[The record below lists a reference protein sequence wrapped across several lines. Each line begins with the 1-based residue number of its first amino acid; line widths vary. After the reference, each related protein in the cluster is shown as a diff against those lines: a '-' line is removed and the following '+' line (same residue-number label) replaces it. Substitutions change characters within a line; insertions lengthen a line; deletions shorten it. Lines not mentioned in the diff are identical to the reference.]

1 MFYQIIQIASKKKNE
16 TDKKDNKSGAILSE
30 AELSEVIKNVKV
42 DGFEPQEQ
50 EEPEEQT
57 SPKKKCMIF

>member
-16 TDKKDNKSGAILSE
+16 TDKKDNKTGAILSE

-57 SPKKKCMIF
+57 SSKKKCVIF

>member
-16 TDKKDNKSGAILSE
+16 TDKKDSKTGAILSE